1 MNGEEAAKELGISIR
16 SLQRAVSREA
26 LHVTYKRGASGKQE
40 AVYNPEELARYKAE
54 LEEEGTK
61 PPATPP
67 TNGDNKALS
76 RMSENPNLKGLIE
89 IIRTVNEQQSHAAP
103 PRVPLDTK
111 FYLTIEEAGA
121 LSGISEGALLEAIH
135 RQDLKAV
142 LNKLGRGYRVK
153 RTHLEAFADS
163 FDDEK

>member
-26 LHVTYKRGASGKQE
+26 LHVTYKRGTSGKQE
-40 AVYNPEELARYKAE
+40 AVYNSEEVARYKAE

-61 PPATPP
+61 PPATPA

-76 RMSENPNLKGLIE
+76 RVSENPNLKGLLE
-89 IIRTVNEQQSHAAP
+89 IIRTVTEQQTQAP
-103 PRVPLDTK
+103 PRVPLDSK

-153 RTHLEAFADS
+153 RTHLEAFAQSLDN
-163 FDDEK
+163 EE